1 MKQEQDGQ
9 YQFKEKQIK
18 KIVEQNLHPL
28 ENFPKN
34 YIFTSKTWNLFF
46 CYILIAMTTTGKFS
60 QFSKITIL
68 IFSQKVFFLATFIII
83 GIFQAASPV
92 KILAK
97 IETFLC
103 QK

>member
-18 KIVEQNLHPL
+18 KIVEQNLHTL

-46 CYILIAMTTTGKFS
+46 LLHS
-60 QFSKITIL
+60 HSDDDDWQ
-68 IFSQKVFFLATFIII
+68 IFA
-83 GIFQAASPV
+83 IF
-92 KILAK
+92 
-97 IETFLC
+97 
-103 QK
+103 

>member
-46 CYILIAMTTTGKFS
+46 
-60 QFSKITIL
+60 
-68 IFSQKVFFLATFIII
+68 ATF
-83 GIFQAASPV
+83 S
-92 KILAK
+92 
-97 IETFLC
+97 
-103 QK
+103 